1 MESATKNVARAMES
15 GTKNVG
21 RTMEEAMEVDDV
33 QHSTVEVQH
42 SADALNSEAT
52 DSVVAMESVDVLDFV
67 DVVPDSVEEVPDSD
81 VVLPDSI
88 EVLPDS
94 DQLDE
99 VVHCPRCGM
108 FHAGGVF
115 GEACYEARH
124 EAHRCGRC
132 GLLHEDYN
140 LAARVCDKMEKFD
153 CEVYIPDVHKLQMR
167 GDTILL
173 PEHVMMKLDEHYNIT
188 GRTKAEATGVTS

>member
-1 MESATKNVARAMES
+1 ME
-15 GTKNVG
+15 
-21 RTMEEAMEVDDV
+21 
-33 QHSTVEVQH
+33 
-42 SADALNSEAT
+42 SADALNSEGT
-52 DSVVAMESVDVLDFV
+52 DSVVAMESVDALDFV
-67 DVVPDSVEEVPDSD
+67 DVVPDSD

-99 VVHCPRCGM
+99 VVHCPRCGT

-115 GEACYEARH
+115 GEACYEARR
-124 EAHRCGRC
+124 EARRCARC

-153 CEVYIPDVHKLQMR
+153 CEVYIPDVHELQMR

-173 PEHVMMKLDEHYNIT
+173 PEHVMKKLDEQYNMKKLEEQKLKQLESQANDECIQDQ
-188 GRTKAEATGVTS
+188 

>member
-1 MESATKNVARAMES
+1 ME
-15 GTKNVG
+15 
-21 RTMEEAMEVDDV
+21 
-33 QHSTVEVQH
+33 
-42 SADALNSEAT
+42 SADALNSEGT
-52 DSVVAMESVDVLDFV
+52 DSVVAMESVDALDFV

-88 EVLPDS
+88 EVLLDS

-99 VVHCPRCGM
+99 VVHCPRCGT

-115 GEACYEARH
+115 GEACYEARR
-124 EAHRCGRC
+124 EARRCARC

-153 CEVYIPDVHKLQMR
+153 CEVYIPDVHELQMR

-173 PEHVMMKLDEHYNIT
+173 PEHVMKKLDEQYNMKKLEEQKLKQLESQANDECIQDQ
-188 GRTKAEATGVTS
+188 

>member
-1 MESATKNVARAMES
+1 ME
-15 GTKNVG
+15 
-21 RTMEEAMEVDDV
+21 
-33 QHSTVEVQH
+33 
-42 SADALNSEAT
+42 SADALNSEGT
-52 DSVVAMESVDVLDFV
+52 DSVVSIESVDALDFV
-67 DVVPDSVEEVPDSD
+67 DVVPDSVKEVPDSD

-99 VVHCPRCGM
+99 VVHCPRCGT

-124 EAHRCGRC
+124 EARRCACC

-140 LAARVCDKMEKFD
+140 LAARVCDKMENFD
-153 CEVYIPDVHKLQMR
+153 CEVYIPDVHELQMR

-173 PEHVMMKLDEHYNIT
+173 PEHVMKKLDEQYNMKKLEEQKLKQLESQANDECIQDQ
-188 GRTKAEATGVTS
+188 

>member
-1 MESATKNVARAMES
+1 ME
-15 GTKNVG
+15 
-21 RTMEEAMEVDDV
+21 
-33 QHSTVEVQH
+33 
-42 SADALNSEAT
+42 SADALNSEGT
-52 DSVVAMESVDVLDFV
+52 DSVVAMESVDALDFV
-67 DVVPDSVEEVPDSD
+67 DVVPDSVEEVLDSD

-99 VVHCPRCGM
+99 VVHYPRCGT

-115 GEACYEARH
+115 GEACYEARL
-124 EAHRCGRC
+124 EARRCARC

-140 LAARVCDKMEKFD
+140 LIARVCDKMEKFD
-153 CEVYIPDVHKLQMR
+153 CEVYIPDVHELQMR

-173 PEHVMMKLDEHYNIT
+173 PEHVMKKLDEQYNMKKLEEQKLKQLESQANDECIHDQ
-188 GRTKAEATGVTS
+188 